1 MDSRQEDLVSI
12 QLDLNQSELNESFL
26 AMFGETVKVILKR
39 MFGSEGIFPTGTVR
53 GTPSQI
59 SAFENALVANRNY
72 INSYINNGLN
82 NPATYRNKQVLR
94 SAVNNFERQTN
105 IKWPFK

>member
-1 MDSRQEDLVSI
+1 MDSREEELVSI
-12 QLDLNQSELNESFL
+12 NLDLNQAELNESFL
-26 AMFGETVKVILKR
+26 AMFGETVKIILRR
-39 MFGSEGIFPTGTVR
+39 MFGSEGIFPKGTVK

-59 SAFENALVANRNY
+59 SAFESALVANRNY

-94 SAVNNFERQTN
+94 SAVSNFERQTN

>member
-1 MDSRQEDLVSI
+1 MDSRQEDLITVQI
-12 QLDLNQSELNESFL
+12 DLNQPELNESFL
-26 AMFGETVKVILKR
+26 TMFGATVKILLQR
-39 MFGSEGIFPTGTVR
+39 MFGSEGIFPKGTVK
-53 GTPSQI
+53 GTPGQI
-59 SAFENALVANRNY
+59 SAFEKALVANRNY

>member
-1 MDSRQEDLVSI
+1 MDSRQQDLVTLNI
-12 QLDLNQSELNESFL
+12 NLNQEDLNESFL
-26 AMFGETVKVILKR
+26 AMFGETVKIMLRR
-39 MFGSEGIFPTGTVR
+39 MFGSEGIFPRGTVK

-59 SAFENALVANRNY
+59 SAFESALVANRNY

-82 NPATYRNKQVLR
+82 NPATYRNRQVLR
-94 SAVNNFERQTN
+94 SAVSNFERQTN